1 MKDDDSLTPALAF
14 LFSLIVGLVI
24 IYSLFFV

>member
-1 MKDDDSLTPALAF
+1 MKDNDNLTPVLAF

-24 IYSLFFV
+24 IYSLFLV

>member
-1 MKDDDSLTPALAF
+1 MKDDDSLTPVLAF

-24 IYSLFFV
+24 IYSLFLV